1 MIEYRH
7 NYPLAPEDIA
17 RVFESSGIVR
27 PTKDQDRIARMFAE
41 SNIVISA
48 WSGDELVGLCRALSD
63 FSYCCYLSD
72 LAVAKQHQRR
82 GIGTRLLGELRNS
95 LSNEVSIIL
104 LSAPAA
110 MAYYPA
116 LGFLPIEN
124 GFIIRRSC

>member
-27 PTKDQDRIARMFAE
+27 PSKDLERIARMFAE

-72 LAVAKQHQRR
+72 LAVVKQHQRR
-82 GIGTRLLGELRNS
+82 GIGKQLTSELRNS
-95 LSNEVSIIL
+95 LSDEVSIIL

>member
-27 PTKDQDRIARMFAE
+27 PSKDLERIARMFAE

-72 LAVAKQHQRR
+72 LAVVKQHQRR
-82 GIGTRLLGELRNS
+82 GIGKQLISELRNS
-95 LSNEVSIIL
+95 LSDEVSIIL

>member
-7 NYPLAPEDIA
+7 NDPLAPEDIA

-27 PTKDQDRIARMFAE
+27 PTKDLDRIARMFAE

-72 LAVAKQHQRR
+72 LAVVKQHQRQ

-95 LSNEVSIIL
+95 LSDEVSIIL